1 MNMQLRSKQRILL
14 LIRVIDVF
22 SKYAWVVSLRDK
34 KGIVITNAFQKP
46 FSSLISKQKINGWTK
61 AVTFTTDL

>member
-22 SKYAWVVSLRDK
+22 SKYAWVVFLRDK

-46 FSSLISKQKINGWTK
+46 SHRLITKQKINGWTK